1 MLWTLTRHTY
11 LFVDD
16 ETGGFI
22 LLDLND
28 PQLQLLLTRE
38 NVERADDCP
47 DLLIIRSTGRRDF
60 ES

>member
-1 MLWTLTRHTY
+1 MLWTFTRHTY

-47 DLLIIRSTGRRDF
+47 DLLIIRSTRRDF